1 MREYKTLKFSDDEEG
16 LRQREQ
22 TRDKLLRQ
30 GWAVQSESRLSTS
43 NGSETLL
50 EFYRNSDRKGPN
62 GDRYSGPRGTY
73 TGDQEDLEDPMDS
86 PEPSFSRRRR
96 AAVEDIPPE
105 RRRRSYYAERFE
117 SRRNSRFLPGL
128 LLGIAIGALS
138 AWGLNW
144 WLGSPSMP
152 EPAPTSASEPLI
164 VVPQDFG
171 AASAP
176 QAEAPSEG
184 SVAAVPVAQPA
195 ESAAGAPAAPAQ
207 RRGVVVGVS
216 SSSRVNIRQNP
227 TTSSQ
232 RLATVSLGQE
242 LPVLEERNVGSS
254 HPWYRIS
261 GSFGEGWIY
270 GQYLQVD

>member
-1 MREYKTLKFSDDEEG
+1 
-16 LRQREQ
+16 
-22 TRDKLLRQ
+22 
-30 GWAVQSESRLSTS
+30 
-43 NGSETLL
+43 
-50 EFYRNSDRKGPN
+50 
-62 GDRYSGPRGTY
+62 
-73 TGDQEDLEDPMDS
+73 MDS
-86 PEPSFSRRRR
+86 PEPSFSRRRQ
-96 AAVEDIPPE
+96 AAGDIPPE
-105 RRRRSYYAERFE
+105 RRRRSYYADRFE

-128 LLGIAIGALS
+128 VLGILIGSLPAFGFS
-138 AWGLNW
+138 W
-144 WLGSPSMP
+144 WLWKPSMP
-152 EPAPTSASEPLI
+152 APAPTRASEPLI
-164 VVPQDFG
+164 VVPQDFVT
-171 AASAP
+171 APAP

-184 SVAAVPVAQPA
+184 FVAAVPVAQPA